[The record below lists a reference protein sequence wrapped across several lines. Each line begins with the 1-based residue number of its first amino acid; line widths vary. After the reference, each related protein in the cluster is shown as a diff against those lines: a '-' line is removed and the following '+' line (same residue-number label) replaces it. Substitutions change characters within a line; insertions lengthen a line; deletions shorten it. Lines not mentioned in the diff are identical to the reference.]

1 MIRVKKASL
10 LLSALA
16 LATPAWAAEEPAGVE
31 AMAGTLFHVGPLP
44 VTNSMLMT
52 WIVALG
58 LIVLVRL
65 AVGKPQLVP
74 TRGQAI
80 VENLLEYIRDIVGLI
95 IGKRAIAA
103 AFPLLIGLF
112 VFILIQNWCG
122 LPEPT

>member
-16 LATPAWAAEEPAGVE
+16 LATPAWAAEEHAGVE

-52 WIVALG
+52 WVVAAG
-58 LIVLVRL
+58 LILAVRL
-65 AVGKPQLVP
+65 MVGKPQLVP
-74 TRGQAI
+74 SRGQAM
-80 VENLLEYIRDIVGLI
+80 VEGMLEWLKDIVGPI

-103 AFPLLIGLF
+103 TFPLLISLF
-112 VFILIQNWCG
+112 VFILIQNWSG
-122 LPEPT
+122 LIP